1 MKHIKKFKEL
11 ASKGALA
18 AIMATGLAGC
28 NSGGGEQAN
37 TAVVKQNA
45 TVFIEKTDQGYKI
58 ADEFPSNETR
68 VFLREKDAEGRM
80 NERLLSQAEIDKL
93 LKEEN
98 AKIDAGTSNL
108 TNGNAQMSS
117 GGMSLGEAIL
127 ASAAGAIIGSWIGS
141 KLFGSPGFNAARQGA
156 YSNPSAY
163 SRSQSSFGGAKTGAA
178 SSGAKSGFF
187 GGNKAAGEKYLAENK
202 KNKNKKEKKWSK
214 LV

>member
-28 NSGGGEQAN
+28 NSSGGEQAN

-45 TVFIEKTDQGYKI
+45 TVFIEKTDRGYKI

-187 GGNKAAGEKYLAENK
+187 GGNKAASAAG
-202 KNKNKKEKKWSK
+202 SSFGG
-214 LV
+214 

>member
-1 MKHIKKFKEL
+1 MKHIKKFTQVASRGAIL
-11 ASKGALA
+11 AILGSGLVGCGA
-18 AIMATGLAGC
+18 GGD
-28 NSGGGEQAN
+28 SGSSEQIQ
-37 TAVVKQNA
+37 KQNA
-45 TVFIEKTDQGYKI
+45 TVFIEKNENGYKI

-68 VFLREKDAEGRM
+68 VFLREKDADGKV
-80 NERLLSQAEIDKL
+80 NERLLSQAEIDEI

-108 TNGNAQMSS
+108 TNGAQLSS

-141 KLFGSPGFNAARQGA
+141 KLFNSPGYNAARSGA

-163 SRSQSSFGGAKTGAA
+163 ARSQSSFGGAKTGAA

-187 GGNKAAGEKYLAENK
+187 GGSSKASSG
-202 KNKNKKEKKWSK
+202 SS
-214 LV
+214 VGG

>member
-28 NSGGGEQAN
+28 NSSGGEQAN

-68 VFLREKDAEGRM
+68 VFLREKDAEGNM

-156 YSNPSAY
+156 YSNPSTY

-187 GGNKAAGEKYLAENK
+187 GGNKAASAAG
-202 KNKNKKEKKWSK
+202 SSFGG
-214 LV
+214 

>member
-28 NSGGGEQAN
+28 NSGGSEQAN

-68 VFLREKDAEGRM
+68 VFLREKDAEGNM

-117 GGMSLGEAIL
+117 GGMRLGEAIL

-156 YSNPSAY
+156 YSNPSTY

-187 GGNKAAGEKYLAENK
+187 GGNKAASAAG
-202 KNKNKKEKKWSK
+202 SSFGG
-214 LV
+214 

>member
-18 AIMATGLAGC
+18 AIMATGHTGC
-28 NSGGGEQAN
+28 NTGQSEQAH

-68 VFLREKDAEGRM
+68 VFLREKDAEGNM

-187 GGNKAAGEKYLAENK
+187 GGNKAASTAG
-202 KNKNKKEKKWSK
+202 SSFGG
-214 LV
+214 

>member
-68 VFLREKDAEGRM
+68 VFLREKDAEGNM

-141 KLFGSPGFNAARQGA
+141 KLFGSPGFNAAIQGA

-163 SRSQSSFGGAKTGAA
+163 SRSQSSFGGAKAGAA

-187 GGNKAAGEKYLAENK
+187 GGNKAASAAGSSAGG
-202 KNKNKKEKKWSK
+202 
-214 LV
+214 

>member
-18 AIMATGLAGC
+18 AIMATGLTGC
-28 NSGGGEQAN
+28 NTGQSEQAN

-68 VFLREKDAEGRM
+68 VFLREKDSEGRM

-187 GGNKAAGEKYLAENK
+187 GGNKAASAAGSSAGG
-202 KNKNKKEKKWSK
+202 
-214 LV
+214 

>member
-28 NSGGGEQAN
+28 NTGQSEQAN

-45 TVFIEKTDQGYKI
+45 TVFIEKTDRGYKI

-68 VFLREKDAEGRM
+68 VFLREKDDDGNM

-141 KLFGSPGFNAARQGA
+141 KLFGSPGYNAARQGA

-187 GGNKAAGEKYLAENK
+187 GGNKAASAAGSSAGG
-202 KNKNKKEKKWSK
+202 
-214 LV
+214 

>member
-28 NSGGGEQAN
+28 NSGGSEQAN

-45 TVFIEKTDQGYKI
+45 TVFIEKTDRGYKI

-141 KLFGSPGFNAARQGA
+141 KLFGSPGYNAARQGA

-187 GGNKAAGEKYLAENK
+187 GGNKAASAAG
-202 KNKNKKEKKWSK
+202 SSFGG
-214 LV
+214 

>member
-11 ASKGALA
+11 ASKGALV

-28 NSGGGEQAN
+28 NSSESEQTN

-68 VFLREKDAEGRM
+68 VFLREKDAEGNM

-187 GGNKAAGEKYLAENK
+187 GGNKAASTAG
-202 KNKNKKEKKWSK
+202 SSFGG
-214 LV
+214 

>member
-68 VFLREKDAEGRM
+68 VFLREKDAEGNM

-178 SSGAKSGFF
+178 GAGAKSGFF
-187 GGNKAAGEKYLAENK
+187 GGNKAASTAG
-202 KNKNKKEKKWSK
+202 SSFGG
-214 LV
+214 

>member
-18 AIMATGLAGC
+18 AIMATGLTGC
-28 NSGGGEQAN
+28 NTGQSEQAN

-45 TVFIEKTDQGYKI
+45 TVFIEKTDRGYKI

-80 NERLLSQAEIDKL
+80 NERLLSQAEIDEL
-93 LKEEN
+93 LKVEN

-108 TNGNAQMSS
+108 TNGNTQMSS

-141 KLFGSPGFNAARQGA
+141 KLFGSPGYNAARQGA

-187 GGNKAAGEKYLAENK
+187 GGNKAASAAGSSAGG
-202 KNKNKKEKKWSK
+202 
-214 LV
+214 

>member
-18 AIMATGLAGC
+18 AIMATGLTGC
-28 NSGGGEQAN
+28 NTGQSEQAN

-45 TVFIEKTDQGYKI
+45 TVFIEKTDRGYKI

-68 VFLREKDAEGRM
+68 VFLREKDADGNM

-141 KLFGSPGFNAARQGA
+141 KLFGSPGYNAARQGA

-187 GGNKAAGEKYLAENK
+187 GGNKAASAAGSSAGG
-202 KNKNKKEKKWSK
+202 
-214 LV
+214 

>member
-28 NSGGGEQAN
+28 NSGGSEQAN

-68 VFLREKDAEGRM
+68 VFLREKDAEGNM
-80 NERLLSQAEIDKL
+80 SERLLSQAEIDKL

-98 AKIDAGTSNL
+98 AKIEAGTSNL

-187 GGNKAAGEKYLAENK
+187 GGNKAASAAGSSAGG
-202 KNKNKKEKKWSK
+202 
-214 LV
+214 

>member
-68 VFLREKDAEGRM
+68 VFLREKDAEGNM

-178 SSGAKSGFF
+178 NSGAKSGFF
-187 GGNKAAGEKYLAENK
+187 GGNKAASTAG
-202 KNKNKKEKKWSK
+202 SSFGG
-214 LV
+214 

>member
-18 AIMATGLAGC
+18 AIMATGLTGC
-28 NSGGGEQAN
+28 NTGQSEQAN

-187 GGNKAAGEKYLAENK
+187 GGNKAASSAG
-202 KNKNKKEKKWSK
+202 SSFGG
-214 LV
+214 

>member
-18 AIMATGLAGC
+18 AIMATGLTGC
-28 NSGGGEQAN
+28 NAGQSEQAN

-68 VFLREKDAEGRM
+68 VFLREKDAEGKM
-80 NERLLSQAEIDKL
+80 NERLLSQAEIDEL
-93 LKEEN
+93 LKVEN

-108 TNGNAQMSS
+108 TNGNAQISS

-187 GGNKAAGEKYLAENK
+187 GGNKAANSAGTSAGG
-202 KNKNKKEKKWSK
+202 
-214 LV
+214 

>member
-11 ASKGALA
+11 AGKGALA

-68 VFLREKDAEGRM
+68 VFLREKDADGNM

-187 GGNKAAGEKYLAENK
+187 GGNKAASAAGSSAGG
-202 KNKNKKEKKWSK
+202 
-214 LV
+214 

>member
-28 NSGGGEQAN
+28 NSGGSEQAN

-45 TVFIEKTDQGYKI
+45 TVFIEKTDRGYKI

-68 VFLREKDAEGRM
+68 VFLREKDAEGNM

-187 GGNKAAGEKYLAENK
+187 GGNKAASAAG
-202 KNKNKKEKKWSK
+202 SSFGG
-214 LV
+214 

>member
-28 NSGGGEQAN
+28 NTGQSEQAN

-45 TVFIEKTDQGYKI
+45 TVFIEKTDRGYKI

-141 KLFGSPGFNAARQGA
+141 KLFGSPGYNAARQGA
-156 YSNPSAY
+156 YSNPSTY

-187 GGNKAAGEKYLAENK
+187 GGNKAASAAGSSAGG
-202 KNKNKKEKKWSK
+202 
-214 LV
+214 

>member
-28 NSGGGEQAN
+28 NSSGGEQAN

-141 KLFGSPGFNAARQGA
+141 KLFGSPGYNAARQGA

-187 GGNKAAGEKYLAENK
+187 GGNKAASAAGSSAGG
-202 KNKNKKEKKWSK
+202 
-214 LV
+214 

>member
-187 GGNKAAGEKYLAENK
+187 GGNKAASAAG
-202 KNKNKKEKKWSK
+202 SSFGG
-214 LV
+214 

>member
-28 NSGGGEQAN
+28 NTGQSEQAN

-45 TVFIEKTDQGYKI
+45 TVFIEKTDRGYKI

-68 VFLREKDAEGRM
+68 VFLREKDAEGNM

-187 GGNKAAGEKYLAENK
+187 GGNKAASSAG
-202 KNKNKKEKKWSK
+202 SSFGG
-214 LV
+214 

>member
-68 VFLREKDAEGRM
+68 VFLREKDAEGNM
-80 NERLLSQAEIDKL
+80 NERLLSQAEIDEL
-93 LKEEN
+93 LKVEN

-187 GGNKAAGEKYLAENK
+187 GGNKAASAAGSSAGG
-202 KNKNKKEKKWSK
+202 
-214 LV
+214 

>member
-11 ASKGALA
+11 ASKGALV

-28 NSGGGEQAN
+28 NSSGSEQAN

-68 VFLREKDAEGRM
+68 VFLREKDADGNM

-187 GGNKAAGEKYLAENK
+187 GGNKAASTAG
-202 KNKNKKEKKWSK
+202 SSFGG
-214 LV
+214 

>member
-11 ASKGALA
+11 ASKGVLA

-28 NSGGGEQAN
+28 NSSGGEQAN

-45 TVFIEKTDQGYKI
+45 TVFIEKTDRGYKI

-68 VFLREKDAEGRM
+68 VFLREKDAEGNM

-187 GGNKAAGEKYLAENK
+187 GGNKAASTAG
-202 KNKNKKEKKWSK
+202 SSFGG
-214 LV
+214 

>member
-18 AIMATGLAGC
+18 AIMATGLTGC
-28 NSGGGEQAN
+28 NTGQSEQAN

-187 GGNKAAGEKYLAENK
+187 GGNKAASAAGSSAGG
-202 KNKNKKEKKWSK
+202 
-214 LV
+214 

>member
-28 NSGGGEQAN
+28 NSSGSEQAN

-45 TVFIEKTDQGYKI
+45 TVFIEKTDRGYKI

-68 VFLREKDAEGRM
+68 VFLREKDAEGNM

-187 GGNKAAGEKYLAENK
+187 GGNKAASATGSSAGG
-202 KNKNKKEKKWSK
+202 
-214 LV
+214 

>member
-45 TVFIEKTDQGYKI
+45 TVFIEKTDRGYKI

-141 KLFGSPGFNAARQGA
+141 KLFGSPGYNAARQGA

-178 SSGAKSGFF
+178 SSGANSGFF
-187 GGNKAAGEKYLAENK
+187 GGNKAASAAGSSAGG
-202 KNKNKKEKKWSK
+202 
-214 LV
+214 

>member
-45 TVFIEKTDQGYKI
+45 TVFIEKTDRGYKI

-187 GGNKAAGEKYLAENK
+187 GGNKAASAAG
-202 KNKNKKEKKWSK
+202 SSFGG
-214 LV
+214 

>member
-28 NSGGGEQAN
+28 NSSGGEQAN

-68 VFLREKDAEGRM
+68 VFLREKDAEGNM

-156 YSNPSAY
+156 YSNPSTY

-187 GGNKAAGEKYLAENK
+187 GGNKAASTAGSSAGG
-202 KNKNKKEKKWSK
+202 
-214 LV
+214 

>member
-68 VFLREKDAEGRM
+68 VFLREKDAEGNM
-80 NERLLSQAEIDKL
+80 SERLLSQAEIDKL

-187 GGNKAAGEKYLAENK
+187 GGNKAASAAGSSAGG
-202 KNKNKKEKKWSK
+202 
-214 LV
+214 

>member
-18 AIMATGLAGC
+18 AIMATGLTGC
-28 NSGGGEQAN
+28 NTGQSEQAN

-45 TVFIEKTDQGYKI
+45 TVFIEKTDRGYKI

-187 GGNKAAGEKYLAENK
+187 GGNKAASAAG
-202 KNKNKKEKKWSK
+202 SSFGG
-214 LV
+214 

>member
-18 AIMATGLAGC
+18 AIMATGLTGC
-28 NSGGGEQAN
+28 NTGQSEQAN

-45 TVFIEKTDQGYKI
+45 TVFIEKTDRGYKI

-68 VFLREKDAEGRM
+68 VFLREKDADGNM

-187 GGNKAAGEKYLAENK
+187 GGNKAASAAGSSAGG
-202 KNKNKKEKKWSK
+202 
-214 LV
+214 

>member
-18 AIMATGLAGC
+18 AIMATGLTGC
-28 NSGGGEQAN
+28 NTGQSEQAN

-68 VFLREKDAEGRM
+68 VFLREKDAEGNM
-80 NERLLSQAEIDKL
+80 SERLLSQAEIDKL

-187 GGNKAAGEKYLAENK
+187 GGNKAASSAG
-202 KNKNKKEKKWSK
+202 SSFGG
-214 LV
+214 

>member
-28 NSGGGEQAN
+28 NSSGSEQAN

-68 VFLREKDAEGRM
+68 VFLREKDAEGNM

-163 SRSQSSFGGAKTGAA
+163 SRSQSSFGGAKTGTA

-187 GGNKAAGEKYLAENK
+187 GGNEAASTAG
-202 KNKNKKEKKWSK
+202 SSFGG
-214 LV
+214 

>member
-18 AIMATGLAGC
+18 AIMATGLTGC
-28 NSGGGEQAN
+28 NTGQSEQAN

-45 TVFIEKTDQGYKI
+45 TVFIEKTDRGYKI

-80 NERLLSQAEIDKL
+80 NERLLSQAEIDEL
-93 LKEEN
+93 LKVEN

-108 TNGNAQMSS
+108 TNGNAQVSS

-156 YSNPSAY
+156 YSNPSTY

-187 GGNKAAGEKYLAENK
+187 GGNKAASAAGSSAGG
-202 KNKNKKEKKWSK
+202 
-214 LV
+214 